1 MPKSKREKLVS
12 LTRTKK
18 RSTPQRK
25 EELINAIRDCVTQY
39 QYCYVFDLANCRSQ
53 NVKDVR
59 SELNDSRLFMTRN
72 KIMMKALGEDK
83 ESEYADNLHHV
94 SKYLVGLCGLIF
106 TNRSKEEMIKFFREY
121 EVKDFARSGQVA
133 EEDFE
138 IPEGPIE
145 WMPHSMEE
153 LLLSLELPV
162 ELKNGV
168 ITMRYG
174 YQVCKK
180 GDVLT
185 PKQCKILKHFG
196 KQLSTFKMALKC
208 MWTKETTQFEVI

>member
-1 MPKSKREKLVS
+1 
-12 LTRTKK
+12 
-18 RSTPQRK
+18 
-25 EELINAIRDCVTQY
+25 
-39 QYCYVFDLANCRSQ
+39 
-53 NVKDVR
+53 
-59 SELNDSRLFMTRN
+59 
-72 KIMMKALGEDK
+72 MMKALGEDR
-83 ESEYADNLHHV
+83 ESECADNLHHV
-94 SKYLVGLCGLIF
+94 SKYLVGLRGLIF
-106 TNRSKEEMIKFFREY
+106 TNRSKEEMMKFFQEY
-121 EVKDFARSGQVA
+121 AVKDFARSGQVA

-174 YQVCKK
+174 HEVCKK

-196 KQLSTFKMALKC
+196 KQLSTSKMELKC
-208 MWTKETTQFEVI
+208 MWCRDTNHFEVI